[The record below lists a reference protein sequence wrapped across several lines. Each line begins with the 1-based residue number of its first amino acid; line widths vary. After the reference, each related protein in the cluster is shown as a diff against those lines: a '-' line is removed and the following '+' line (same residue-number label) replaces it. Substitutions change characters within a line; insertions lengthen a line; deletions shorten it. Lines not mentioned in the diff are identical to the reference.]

1 MIINDIVRLYS
12 LKAGI
17 QRANTQERLD
27 ALLKYSLLNKDDV
40 YNLKDC
46 WRFLTQLR
54 LRTQINEEGLPS
66 NCINPNTLN
75 SLERHQLKEAFY
87 LVKQAQQ
94 AAAFLSLRVA
104 AYEDN

>member
-1 MIINDIVRLYS
+1 MLRNRGDGGYEL
-12 LKAGI
+12 I
-17 QRANTQERLD
+17 QQSDGTFV
-27 ALLKYSLLNKDDV
+27 LNKQDV

-66 NCINPNTLN
+66 NCINPNKLN

-87 LVKQAQQ
+87 LIKQAQQ
-94 AAAFLSLRVA
+94 AAAFKFARGSL
-104 AYEDN
+104 